1 MNKMK
6 FSNQEIE
13 SGFKAFFQLVTSNK
27 NKTFQVEMP
36 YGDILNLKYD
46 MDFEDDSSSTDDDI
60 SQNDLDEFNTISF
73 FIIKVV
79 DNLTKE
85 YKKGNIILINYRNL
99 PTSYKIID

>member
-1 MNKMK
+1 MK